1 MANKARKGYLILSHP
16 FIFKTG
22 SRQEIVR
29 KIEKAVTDPPEEIAI
44 NVIISG
50 TTARKFNLL
59 KTIISS
65 SMPELEEDD
74 VIAYIIRAGVEREL
88 EKFADVL
95 K

>member
-1 MANKARKGYLILSHP
+1 LSHP

-22 SRQEIVR
+22 SRQEIVH
-29 KIEKAVTDPPEEIAI
+29 KIEKAVANPPEEIAI
-44 NVIISG
+44 NLIISG

-65 SMPELEEDD
+65 SMPELEEDE